1 MQRILEKY
9 QKKIKKLNMFEMQ
22 TLRSLIAQSTS
33 NGMSRFYMV
42 FDQSQKAMQT
52 IDHSNNTNSFG
63 NVQNR

>member
-9 QKKIKKLNMFEMQ
+9 QKKMEKLNTFERQ
-22 TLRSLIAQSTS
+22 ILRSLIAQASS

-52 IDHSNNTNSFG
+52 IDHSSKKSPFNNS
-63 NVQNR
+63 